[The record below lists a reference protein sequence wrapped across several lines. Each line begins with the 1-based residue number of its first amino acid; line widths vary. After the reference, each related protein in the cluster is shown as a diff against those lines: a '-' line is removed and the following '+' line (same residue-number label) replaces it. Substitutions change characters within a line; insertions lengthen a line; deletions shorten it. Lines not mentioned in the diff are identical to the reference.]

1 MGKKAVVAIGV
12 FDGVHLGHRRILKA
26 AVRIARGK
34 NTKAIA
40 VTFYPHPLSVV
51 GRGNV
56 APSLISLKHRLN
68 LIKQAGVDRCL
79 VFNFT
84 KSFAEKP
91 AQHFIKNILIRRLA
105 AGWVVVGE
113 DFRFGKN
120 RQGNCALLYELGKR
134 LGFTL
139 KRVKTLKIKGMAV
152 SSSAIRRLV
161 QKGDLKTA
169 SRLLG
174 RPVTVFGTVVK
185 GNNIGRKL
193 GFPTANIN
201 PHHEV
206 VPPSGVYV
214 VKVIIDKRRYNGVL
228 NIGIRP
234 TFYGLGHYDK
244 EPSIEAYIFNFSK
257 NIYGKDIEVSFT
269 KKLRA
274 EKKFKNEG
282 ALKIQINK
290 DIIKARR

>member
-1 MGKKAVVAIGV
+1 
-12 FDGVHLGHRRILKA
+12 
-26 AVRIARGK
+26 
-34 NTKAIA
+34 
-40 VTFYPHPLSVV
+40 
-51 GRGNV
+51 
-56 APSLISLKHRLN
+56 
-68 LIKQAGVDRCL
+68 
-79 VFNFT
+79 
-84 KSFAEKP
+84 
-91 AQHFIKNILIRRLA
+91 
-105 AGWVVVGE
+105 
-113 DFRFGKN
+113 
-120 RQGNCALLYELGKR
+120 
-134 LGFTL
+134 
-139 KRVKTLKIKGMAV
+139 MAV